1 MTEKIWLVVHRSWL
15 KLISFVFCFS
25 HYWHPLVTK
34 CLLPMMFMWEN
45 TNWSFAW
52 KIILNKSASFTIIW
66 SVCVSIAIRILPH
79 ILVSSHHPTPHPA
92 AMLES
97 CQTSLCLKSCSLHLA
112 RGRSRRRHAAAHQLL
127 NVLERCAHFSASV
140 HFFSNNNKG
149 MFCFLG
155 IEVL

>member
-1 MTEKIWLVVHRSWL
+1 MTCRAQILVETDLFCLLLLTLLTPFDHKMFASNDVHVRKY
-15 KLISFVFCFS
+15 KLVFCMKDYPEQICFFY
-25 HYWHPLVTK
+25 HNLECVCNDCHPDSPAYLG
-34 CLLPMMFMWEN
+34 L
-45 TNWSFAW
+45 
-52 KIILNKSASFTIIW
+52 KSPSD
-66 SVCVSIAIRILPH
+66 
-79 ILVSSHHPTPHPA
+79 SSPTPHPA